1 MPQCHS
7 KPPFRADHV
16 GSFIRPP
23 KLIEA
28 RDACDAGRLP
38 REELRAIEDAAI
50 RDIVAMQHRAG
61 LQSITDGELRRLNWR
76 DGFFESVDGF
86 SEQRIESSFIFTD
99 YSGER
104 RHGMPIPVATGK
116 LKRRKSITADD
127 FAFTAALT
135 DRTPKA
141 TLPSPTVNHFFS
153 GDKGLAQSPYRDRQA
168 YFADIAAI
176 YREEIADLARRG
188 CRYLQIDEVPL
199 AVLCDPGNMDIV
211 RARGEDPERLIDD
224 YIDVINA
231 CVDGRPDDMT
241 VCVHLCRGN
250 QGHGQASGGYGP
262 VAERLFQK
270 LDVHGYFLEF
280 DTERAGGFE
289 PLRYLPKDRRA
300 ALGLI
305 STKLP
310 ELESADLLK
319 RRIDEAAKYAGL
331 DQLCLCPQ
339 CGFASSYKVDR
350 FTFDDEERKLAHMVK
365 VADEIWS

>member
-1 MPQCHS
+1 MPQDQH

-16 GSFIRPP
+16 GSFIRPV

-50 RDIVAMQHRAG
+50 RDVVAMQHRVG
-61 LQSITDGELRRLNWR
+61 LQSITDGELRRHNWR
-76 DGFFESVDGF
+76 DGFFESVAGF
-86 SEQRIESSFIFTD
+86 SEQRVESSFIFTD
-99 YSGER
+99 YSGEQR
-104 RHGMPIPVATGK
+104 RGMPIPVVTGK
-116 LKRRKSITADD
+116 LRRHKSITADD

-153 GDKGLAQSPYRDRQA
+153 GDKGLAKSPYGDRRA
-168 YFADIAAI
+168 YFADVAAI
-176 YREEIADLARRG
+176 YREEIADLGRRG

-199 AVLCDPGNMDIV
+199 AVLCDPRNKDIV
-211 RARGEDPERLIDD
+211 RGRGEDPEQLIDD
-224 YIDVINA
+224 YIDAINA
-231 CVDGRPDDMT
+231 CIRGRPEDMT

-250 QGHGQASGGYGP
+250 QGHGQASGGYEP

-270 LDVHGYFLEF
+270 LNVDGFFLEF

-289 PLRYLPKDRRA
+289 PLRYLPKGKRA

-305 STKLP
+305 STKLS
-310 ELESADLLK
+310 ELENADMLK
-319 RRIDEAAKYAGL
+319 RRLDEAAEHADLG
-331 DQLCLCPQ
+331 QLCLCPQ
-339 CGFASSYKVDR
+339 CGFASSYKVTR

-365 VADEIWS
+365 VADEIWA